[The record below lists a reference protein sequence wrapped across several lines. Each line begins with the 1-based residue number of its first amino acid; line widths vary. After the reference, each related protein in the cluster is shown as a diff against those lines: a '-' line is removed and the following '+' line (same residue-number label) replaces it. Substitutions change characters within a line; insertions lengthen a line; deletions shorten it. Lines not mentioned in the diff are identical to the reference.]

1 MKKQTISSA
10 VAAALVVSVVP
21 AAVADASTATAVQI
35 KKVTAV
41 DSTNVQVTYVKAGKT
56 VTSKVKATKVIKHG
70 AKTVQ
75 FKLQGKNYTQ
85 KLAKAF
91 SNSNYISANSQ
102 VAKAKVAISKGMT
115 ADAVAAVASAESFLA
130 KLKTTD
136 VSVAQYKKLSQEI
149 ASLKTALESTTA
161 DFSAA
166 DVLKQSLEKMNAVK
180 SMDSAFDTTMK
191 MSMMGESMNMKMTGT
206 MSMISEPI
214 LVKMDMV
221 VDMGELGG
229 KQTMQMYME
238 EANGKYITY
247 AGMDGQWVKEE
258 TEAVS
263 QDKIADMQVYMDSLT
278 NVKAVGKE
286 TLQGKELYVVEGTL
300 SGDTIEKFIQ
310 QSGALDTAQITAAA
324 GTEDMVSAA
333 ELQKMVEA
341 MLKDIGDLKMRMW
354 VDPETYYSVKYEIDA
369 TDMMQKLMTNM
380 MKQIGADL
388 SKEEQSILTAIT
400 IDKMVMT
407 MTNSNFDA
415 VKAFTIPA
423 DVKSKAVASTAA
435 TAK

>member
-130 KLKTTD
+130 KLKTTE

-191 MSMMGESMNMKMTGT
+191 MSMMGESMNMKM
-206 MSMISEPI
+206 I
-214 LVKMDMV
+214 LM
-221 VDMGELGG
+221 
-229 KQTMQMYME
+229 
-238 EANGKYITY
+238 
-247 AGMDGQWVKEE
+247 
-258 TEAVS
+258 
-263 QDKIADMQVYMDSLT
+263 
-278 NVKAVGKE
+278 
-286 TLQGKELYVVEGTL
+286 
-300 SGDTIEKFIQ
+300 
-310 QSGALDTAQITAAA
+310 
-324 GTEDMVSAA
+324 
-333 ELQKMVEA
+333 
-341 MLKDIGDLKMRMW
+341 
-354 VDPETYYSVKYEIDA
+354 
-369 TDMMQKLMTNM
+369 
-380 MKQIGADL
+380 
-388 SKEEQSILTAIT
+388 
-400 IDKMVMT
+400 
-407 MTNSNFDA
+407 
-415 VKAFTIPA
+415 
-423 DVKSKAVASTAA
+423 
-435 TAK
+435 